1 MKYKTWLKISFY
13 SLLLGWF
20 PFMWIAVWVSWN
32 REVGLY
38 VLISGLGFFLW
49 GSMSMIPLLKNEDL
63 FKSIDELE
71 AERERHIEA
80 RKKLEKKILE
90 L

>member
-1 MKYKTWLKISFY
+1 MKSKIWTQVSY
-13 SLLLGWF
+13 LILLLGWF
-20 PFMWIAVWVSWN
+20 PFMWLSIYGSWN
-32 REVGLY
+32 REIGVFIAIGGLC
-38 VLISGLGFFLW
+38 LCMFS
-49 GSMSMIPLLKNEDL
+49 SMMTLPLLRNNDL

-71 AERERHIEA
+71 EERMKYHEA